1 VRRAAA
7 LEAEGWPVLVTDA
20 ALLVEAGAHL
30 RFDRLVV
37 VHCSAEEQLRRLVR
51 RDRIPEEAAR
61 ARLRAQ
67 MPVEEKRRY
76 AHAEIE
82 TSGTVSETETSAD
95 ALGES
100 LLTLA
105 ALPCPRAEV
114 PAERRLGGLNGVEGG
129 GPRGLDAAGL
139 LEDALDVGGIE
150 LGRLAQ
156 RLRPPAEG
164 AWYRAA
170 RSDEGAPWPESLALG
185 LALWA
190 GHAGRD
196 LEWLVSA
203 AASLARLTHCGT
215 REIAGACLAALV
227 ARDVSL
233 HGSLGGALA
242 RLSEWVPVARRW
254 GGGDPP
260 LRVAQALE
268 GAAAHPGDV
277 ASARAE
283 AEARGAS
290 AELAGGLVGLSATA
304 RDRDLDPRL
313 ASLARRLG

>member
-1 VRRAAA
+1 
-7 LEAEGWPVLVTDA
+7 
-20 ALLVEAGAHL
+20 
-30 RFDRLVV
+30 
-37 VHCSAEEQLRRLVR
+37 
-51 RDRIPEEAAR
+51 
-61 ARLRAQ
+61 

-82 TSGTVSETETSAD
+82 TSGTASETEAAAD

-105 ALPCPRAEV
+105 ALPRPRDAV
-114 PAERRLGGLNGVEGG
+114 PAQRRLGGLHAVEGQ
-129 GPRGLDAAGL
+129 GPRGLDVVGL
-139 LEDALDVGGIE
+139 AEDALEAGGID

-156 RLRPPAEG
+156 RLTPPAQSP
-164 AWYRAA
+164 WYRAA
-170 RSDEGAPWPESLALG
+170 RPEEGAPWPESLAVG

-190 GHAGRD
+190 GHAGQD
-196 LEWLVSA
+196 AEWLASA
-203 AASLARLTHCGT
+203 AASLARLTHPGGG
-215 REIAGACLAALV
+215 EIAGAALAALV

-233 HGSLGGALA
+233 HGSLDRALA

-254 GGGDPP
+254 AGEEPP
-260 LRVAQALE
+260 HRVAQAVE

-277 ASARAE
+277 AAARGE

-290 AELAGGLVGLSATA
+290 AELAGGLVGLSAA
-304 RDRDLDPRL
+304 SADWEADPRL